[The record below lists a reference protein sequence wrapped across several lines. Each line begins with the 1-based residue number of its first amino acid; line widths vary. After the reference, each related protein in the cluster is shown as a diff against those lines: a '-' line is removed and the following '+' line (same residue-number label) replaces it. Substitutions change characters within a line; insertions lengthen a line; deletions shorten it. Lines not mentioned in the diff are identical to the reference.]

1 MKSKF
6 RLLKAALRSDDLTFI
21 MEAHNGISAKI
32 VEKTGFKAIWASGL
46 AISTAFGIRDRNEA
60 SWTQVMEVVEF
71 MSDGTSIPILLDGDT
86 GYGDANNVARLVR
99 KLCQRDI
106 AGLCIEDKAF
116 PKRNSFLDARQS
128 LVSIADFVAKISA
141 AKDAQTDPDFSI
153 VSRIEVLI
161 AGGSMQEALDR
172 AAAYHEA
179 GTDAIVIH
187 SKKSNADEIQ
197 TFCKA
202 WNNTCP
208 VIVIP
213 TKYFATPTQLFRD
226 LEISAVIWANHGIRA
241 SISAIADVYRQI
253 YNTET
258 IAGVEHCIAKLG
270 DIFEL
275 TEEQESTPH
284 GGPGE

>member
-6 RLLKAALRSDDLTFI
+6 RLLKTALKSDDLTFI

-32 VEKTGFKAIWASGL
+32 VEKIGFKAIWASGL

-116 PKRNSFLDARQS
+116 PKRNSLLDARQS
-128 LVSIADFVAKISA
+128 LVSVADFVAKISA

-179 GTDAIVIH
+179 GTNAIVIH
-187 SKKSNADEIQ
+187 SKKSNAEEIQ

-213 TKYFATPTQLFRD
+213 TKYYTTPTQLFRD
-226 LEISAVIWANHGIRA
+226 LGISAVIWANHGIRA

-275 TEEQESTPH
+275 TEEHEFTPY